1 MVSAINSRV
10 RKAPP
15 QSSALA
21 APIER
26 VIRTAP
32 VPLLAL
38 RLPQFERLAWRDGK
52 AAAKRL
58 ERDTSRIFQEAA
70 LRALR
75 GGDSTAHDAG
85 SDVFIIAMTA
95 AARECRALSAPDV
108 RTVLERIAAELSAR
122 CGLRVETGWTML
134 HRFDAAAGIRR
145 HVDAALERGARER
158 ERYEFF
164 AAIAHE
170 LRTPLSSIRGYLETL
185 IDGRAGAAHTAQFL
199 HVARREALRMSRLLD
214 GMLEFS
220 LLDVSGA
227 GVCASSCDVGRQIRM
242 ACEVVRPLARQR
254 GITLRRRRHAGASVA
269 LDADACLQLVVNLLE
284 NAIKYGRDGGTVA
297 IEADVRAAEVLVRV
311 DDDGPGIAA
320 GERDSIFAMR
330 TRGAHADERPG
341 TGIGLAIVKMIAE
354 RAGGSVRVSDS
365 PFGGARFEASL
376 PRKAELPVAAS

>member
-1 MVSAINSRV
+1 MDSAINSRV
-10 RKAPP
+10 RKAPH
-15 QSSALA
+15 SGALA

-26 VIRTAP
+26 AIRIAP

-52 AAAKRL
+52 TAAKRL
-58 ERDTSRIFQEAA
+58 ERDTSRLFQEAA

-75 GGDSTAHDAG
+75 RGDSTAHDAG

-95 AARECRALSAPDV
+95 AARERRAFSALDV

-122 CGLRVETGWTML
+122 SGLRVETGWTML
-134 HRFDAAAGIRR
+134 HRFDAADGIGR

-185 IDGRAGAAHTAQFL
+185 IGGADAAHTAQFL
-199 HVARREALRMSRLLD
+199 DVARREALRMGRLLD

-227 GVCASSCDVGRQIRM
+227 ALCASSCEVGRAVRM

-254 GITLRRRRHAGASVA
+254 GITLRRRPHAGASVA
-269 LDADACLQLVVNLLE
+269 LDADACLQLLVNLLE

-297 IEADVRAAEVLVRV
+297 IEADVRAGEVLVRV

-330 TRGAHADERPG
+330 TRGTHAAERPG

-376 PRKAELPVAAS
+376 PRKAELPVAVS